1 MYILVFLFTITSIV
15 RLLFVFL
22 LASVVAR
29 PPPPIQ
35 PKPKKP
41 AQEAPSPV
49 AALNASP
56 ALSYVSMSK

>member
-1 MYILVFLFTITSIV
+1 MCILVFLFNTTSSV
-15 RLLFVFL
+15 RLFIVFL

-49 AALNASP
+49 AALKASP
-56 ALSYVSMSK
+56 AQSYVSMS